1 MFVKKPSIPETGI
14 IPESV
19 LTIQYRIG
27 NTNCEEPEFII
38 AFTFYFRN
46 IMAFTFYSP
55 LISLILY
62 LQIPSSTAKNG
73 HYPEEFP
80 IFDWV

>member
-27 NTNCEEPEFII
+27 NTNCEESEF
-38 AFTFYFRN
+38 